1 MTYRDIRKKKSIKA
15 YYFMNGKNKEQT
27 NTDLGK
33 EILYMMNLC
42 CMRAKLLQSH
52 LTLWDPMDCSPSG
65 SSVHGIL
72 QARILEWLAV
82 PSSKGSSQPRDQT
95 HISSLKSPELAGR
108 FCTPKLNNIKW
119 ICYKGFKKCFNI
131 ISVLM

>member
-1 MTYRDIRKKKSIKA
+1 MTYRDVRKKKSIKS

-52 LTLWDPMDCSPSG
+52 LTL
-65 SSVHGIL
+65 
-72 QARILEWLAV
+72 
-82 PSSKGSSQPRDQT
+82 
-95 HISSLKSPELAGR
+95 
-108 FCTPKLNNIKW
+108 
-119 ICYKGFKKCFNI
+119 
-131 ISVLM
+131 